1 MTPALY
7 WRYRA
12 ACADLSR
19 VQIENRLR
27 EQHARLAVAAAL
39 DAICA
44 DDPTFDRTKN
54 YSADDA
60 TCELTPAEGA
70 QC

>member
-19 VQIENRLR
+19 VQIENRMR
-27 EQHARLAVAAAL
+27 EQNARLAVAATL

-44 DDPTFDRTKN
+44 EDPAFDRTKN
-54 YSADDA
+54 YSANDE
-60 TCELTPAEGA
+60 TCELTAVEA
-70 QC
+70 